1 MSNKNFGFGTQIR
14 KSPYF
19 DSTVKWGA
27 TGFSVYNH
35 MYIPRDFGSPEQN
48 FWNLIEKSILCDVAV
63 ERQVEIT
70 GSDAYKFIQLLTPRD
85 LSKLSVGQCKYVL
98 IVNNDGGILND
109 PVLLRLAE
117 NHFWLSLADSDVLL
131 WAQGVAVNSGL
142 DVKISEPDVSPLQL
156 QGPTSQE
163 IMVKL
168 FGEDIRDLKY
178 YWLREYQLD
187 GIPLIVSRTG
197 WSSELGYEIYLRD
210 GSKGNELYE
219 KIMAAGKEHGIQPGH
234 TSSIRRI
241 EGGMLS
247 YHADADIHTN
257 PFELG
262 LDRLV
267 NLDSEI
273 NFIGKKAL
281 KKIKEKGISRKQV
294 GLVIDCAPLSGPNT
308 TFWPIKKDRKQIGKV
323 TSAVYS
329 PRLKKNIAL
338 AMVSV
343 EQSEIDFIGKEAL
356 KKIKQEGIKR
366 KQVGLIIDCDP
377 LSGPNTT
384 FWPIE
389 KDGKKIGKVT
399 SAVYSPRLKKNIAL
413 AMIEINYSELGNRL
427 DVQIHE
433 GKYSATIVEKPFYD
447 PKKNIVKS

>member
-1 MSNKNFGFGTQIR
+1 MTDKNFGFGTQIR

-48 FWNLIEKSILCDVAV
+48 FWNLIEKAILCDVAV

-70 GSDAYKFIQLLTPRD
+70 GPDAYKFIQLLTPRD

-168 FGEDIRDLKY
+168 FDESIRDLKY
-178 YWLREYQLD
+178 YWLKEYDLD

-210 GSKGNELYE
+210 GSRGNDLYE
-219 KIMAAGKEHGIQPGH
+219 KIMATGKKHGIQPGH

-257 PFELG
+257 PYELG
-262 LDRLV
+262 FDRLV
-267 NLDSEI
+267 NLETD
-273 NFIGKKAL
+273 
-281 KKIKEKGISRKQV
+281 
-294 GLVIDCAPLSGPNT
+294 
-308 TFWPIKKDRKQIGKV
+308 
-323 TSAVYS
+323 
-329 PRLKKNIAL
+329 
-338 AMVSV
+338 
-343 EQSEIDFIGKEAL
+343 IDFIGKEAL
-356 KKIKQEGIKR
+356 KKIKQNGIKR
-366 KQVGLIIDCDP
+366 KQVGLVIDCNP

-389 KDGKKIGKVT
+389 KNDMTIGKVT

-413 AMIEINYSELGNRL
+413 AMIEINYSELGNQL
-427 DVQIHE
+427 DVQTHE
-433 GKYSATIVEKPFYD
+433 GKYSATIVKKPFYD
-447 PKKNIVKS
+447 PKKKIASS

>member
-1 MSNKNFGFGTQIR
+1 MTNKNFGFGTQIR

-70 GSDAYKFIQLLTPRD
+70 GPDAFKFTQLLTPRD
-85 LSKLSVGQCKYVL
+85 LSTTAIGQCKYVL
-98 IVNNDGGILND
+98 ITNDDGGILND

-131 WAQGVAVNSGL
+131 WAQGVAVNSGMS
-142 DVKISEPDVSPLQL
+142 VNITEPDVSPLQL
-156 QGPTSQE
+156 QGPTSKD
-163 IMVKL
+163 IMIKL
-168 FGEDIRDLKY
+168 FGESIKDLKY
-178 YWLREYQLD
+178 YWFREYDLD

-197 WSSELGYEIYLRD
+197 WSSEFGYELFLRD
-210 GSKGNELYE
+210 GSKGNDLYE
-219 KIMAAGKEHGIQPGH
+219 KIMSAGKEYGLQPGH

-247 YHADADIHTN
+247 YHADADINTN

-267 NLDSEI
+267 SLDSDIE
-273 NFIGKKAL
+273 FIGKAAL
-281 KKIKEKGISRKQV
+281 KKIKADGIKRKQV
-294 GLVIDCAPLSGPNT
+294 GLEINCEPLSGPNT
-308 TFWPIKKDRKQIGKV
+308 TFWSIKKD
-323 TSAVYS
+323 
-329 PRLKKNIAL
+329 N
-338 AMVSV
+338 
-343 EQSEIDFIGKEAL
+343 
-356 KKIKQEGIKR
+356 
-366 KQVGLIIDCDP
+366 
-377 LSGPNTT
+377 N
-384 FWPIE
+384 
-389 KDGKKIGKVT
+389 KIGKVT

-413 AMIEINYSELGNRL
+413 AMINIENSKIGTSLEVNTNKGNFEA
-427 DVQIHE
+427 I
-433 GKYSATIVEKPFYD
+433 IVEKPFFD
-447 PKKNIVKS
+447 PKKKIASN

>member
-1 MSNKNFGFGTQIR
+1 MSLKNFGFGTQIR

-19 DSTVKWGA
+19 DATVKWGA

-35 MYIPRDFGSPEQN
+35 MYIPRDFGNPEQN
-48 FWNLIEKSILCDVAV
+48 FWNLIKKSILCDVAV

-70 GSDAYKFIQLLTPRD
+70 GPDAYKFIQLLTPRD
-85 LSKLSVGQCKYVL
+85 LSKLSVRQCKYVL

-117 NHFWLSLADSDVLL
+117 NHFWLSLADSDILL

-168 FGEDIRDLKY
+168 FGENIRDLKY
-178 YWLREYQLD
+178 YWLREYELE

-210 GSKGNELYE
+210 GSRGNELYE
-219 KIMAAGKEHGIQPGH
+219 KIMEAGNEHGIQPGH

-262 LDRLV
+262 FDRLV
-267 NLDSEI
+267 NLDTDI
-273 NFIGKKAL
+273 N
-281 KKIKEKGISRKQV
+281 
-294 GLVIDCAPLSGPNT
+294 
-308 TFWPIKKDRKQIGKV
+308 
-323 TSAVYS
+323 
-329 PRLKKNIAL
+329 
-338 AMVSV
+338 
-343 EQSEIDFIGKEAL
+343 FIGKEAL
-356 KKIKQEGIKR
+356 KRIKAKTR
-366 KQVGLIIDCDP
+366 
-377 LSGPNTT
+377 
-384 FWPIE
+384 
-389 KDGKKIGKVT
+389 
-399 SAVYSPRLKKNIAL
+399 
-413 AMIEINYSELGNRL
+413 NR
-427 DVQIHE
+427 
-433 GKYSATIVEKPFYD
+433 ST
-447 PKKNIVKS
+447 